1 MQRKAAEAVV
11 ENLASTNP
19 LPTGQVLE
27 NVGYGKIIQDPRR
40 ITESMGFKQ
49 AIRDLGLTEELITTS
64 LVEDINLK
72 PQERIQEL
80 KLGAEILGMKED
92 EEKPKENTK
101 VYNFNFFS
109 PEIQENVKKL
119 EAQIKEG
126 LKRNVQ
132 EN

>member
-1 MQRKAAEAVV
+1 MSDSPK
-11 ENLASTNP
+11 P
-19 LPTGQVLE
+19 LDKVLGS
-27 NVGYGKIIQDPRR
+27 VGYGTGLQHNPNRVI
-40 ITESMGFKQ
+40 ESAGFKQ